1 MMWNIQFCE
10 ITWSSEVSMLRP
22 WPLQILID
30 RSGPTPAYLQITH
43 ALIEA
48 IRRGR
53 LASGSA
59 LPGTR
64 NLAAQLSVN
73 RKTVEQA
80 YDEMVAQGWLTA
92 ESTRGTFVSGLLP
105 AIGPVPAPSL
115 AASPAQAPEF
125 TLRRTAPNLPLM
137 LPGPGQL
144 VFDDGAPDTRLMPA
158 ELLGRTYRRALLD
171 ASRRNRLGYGDP
183 RGSLALRQA
192 VADMLKQ
199 DRGLECGPQNVCL
212 TRGSQMGIYL
222 SARLVAEPGD
232 AVVVETL
239 TYPPARE
246 AFRAAGAKILSVGL
260 DDQGMRVDELEAC
273 CRKQRVRAV
282 YVTPHHQFPTTV
294 LMPPE
299 RRIRLL
305 ALAEQFGFAVVEDDY
320 DHEFHFAHRPMLP
333 MASLHNWGK
342 LLYIGSLSKLLSPS
356 LRIGYLVGAEAAI
369 ERAAG
374 EIMLIDRQGDPATEM
389 AVAELM
395 VSGAVKSH
403 TRKVLKIYA
412 ERRGCLADA
421 LRKQLGTA
429 VEFSLPQGGLA
440 IWIRFAAGL
449 DPVAISEA
457 AETFGVGFTPGAAFA
472 SSSEI
477 SAAGARLGFASMDE
491 TVLREAVSRLAAA
504 VQRSKDSS
512 KKK

>member
-1 MMWNIQFCE
+1 
-10 ITWSSEVSMLRP
+10 MLRP
-22 WPLQILID
+22 WHLQILINRD
-30 RSGPTPAYLQITH
+30 GPTPAYLQISH

-64 NLAAQLSVN
+64 RLASQLGVN

-92 ESTRGTFVSGLLP
+92 EATRGTFVSALLP
-105 AIGPVPAPSL
+105 AIGSVASSVSVPSV
-115 AASPAQAPEF
+115 QAPEF
-125 TLRRTAPNLPLM
+125 TLRRKAPDLPLM
-137 LPGPGQL
+137 LPRPGQL

-158 ELLGRTYRRALLD
+158 ELLARTYRRVLLD
-171 ASRRNRLGYGDP
+171 ASRHNRLGYGDP

-192 VADMLKQ
+192 VAEMLKQ
-199 DRGLECGPQNVCL
+199 DRGLECGPDNICL

-232 AVVVETL
+232 AVVVERL

-246 AFRAAGAKILSVGL
+246 AFRAAGATILSVGL

-273 CRKQRVRAV
+273 CRRQRVRAV

-333 MASLHNWGK
+333 MASLHGWGK

-356 LRIGYLVGAEAAI
+356 LRIGYLVAAEAAI
-369 ERAAG
+369 ARAAG
-374 EIMLIDRQGDPATEM
+374 EIMLIDRQGDPVTEL
-389 AVAELM
+389 AAAELM
-395 VSGAVKSH
+395 TSGAVKSH
-403 TRKVLKIYA
+403 TRKVLRVYA
-412 ERRGCLADA
+412 ERRGCLAEA
-421 LRKQLGTA
+421 LRAQLPDA
-429 VEFSLPQGGLA
+429 VEFSLPLGGLA
-440 IWIRFAAGL
+440 IWARFAGGL
-449 DPVAISEA
+449 DPVAIA
-457 AETFGVGFTPGAAFA
+457 AAAQKLGVGFTPGAAF
-472 SSSEI
+472 SSGGDGA
-477 SAAGARLGFASMDE
+477 AAGARLGFASMNPTE
-491 TVLREAVSRLAAA
+491 LVEAVGRLAAA
-504 VQRSKDSS
+504 VRQAAVRR
-512 KKK
+512 

>member
-1 MMWNIQFCE
+1 
-10 ITWSSEVSMLRP
+10 MLRP
-22 WPLQILID
+22 WHLQIVID
-30 RSGPTPAYLQITH
+30 RDGPTPAYLQIAH

-64 NLAAQLSVN
+64 NLAAQLHVN

-92 ESTRGTFVSGLLP
+92 EPTRGTFVSALLP
-105 AIGPVPAPSL
+105 AIGAVPPPTMAVPA
-115 AASPAQAPEF
+115 AQVPEF
-125 TLRRTAPNLPLM
+125 MLRRTPPDLPVM
-137 LPGPGQL
+137 LPQPGQL
-144 VFDDGAPDTRLMPA
+144 FFDDGAPDTRLMPA
-158 ELLGRTYRRALLD
+158 ELLARSYRRVLLE
-171 ASRRNRLGYGDP
+171 AARRNRLGYGDP

-192 VADMLKQ
+192 VAEMLKQ
-199 DRGLECGPQNVCL
+199 DRGLECGAENICL

-232 AVVVETL
+232 AVVVESL
-239 TYPPARE
+239 TYPPARA
-246 AFRAAGAKILSVGL
+246 AFRAAGAEILSVGL
-260 DDQGMRVDELEAC
+260 DDQGLRVDELEAC
-273 CRKQRVRAV
+273 CRRRRVRAV

-294 LMPPE
+294 LLPPE

-333 MASLHNWGK
+333 IASLQGWGK

-356 LRIGYLVGAEAAI
+356 LRIGYLVAAEAVI

-374 EIMLIDRQGDPATEM
+374 EIMLIDRQGDPVTET

-395 VSGAVKSH
+395 TSGAVKSH
-403 TRKVLKIYA
+403 TRKVLRVYGA
-412 ERRGCLADA
+412 RRHCLAEA
-421 LRKQLGTA
+421 LRAQLGEA
-429 VEFSLPQGGLA
+429 AEFSLPQGGLA
-440 IWIRFAAGL
+440 IWVRFAAGL
-449 DPVAISEA
+449 DPVAIA
-457 AETFGVGFTPGAAFA
+457 AAAQALGVGFTPGAAFFSGGHA
-472 SSSEI
+472 PTN
-477 SAAGARLGFASMDE
+477 GARLGFASMNE
-491 TVLREAVSRLAAA
+491 AELVEAVGRLGAAIRRTA
-504 VQRSKDSS
+504 A
-512 KKK
+512 

>member
-1 MMWNIQFCE
+1 
-10 ITWSSEVSMLRP
+10 MLRP
-22 WPLQILID
+22 WHLQIVID
-30 RSGPTPAYLQITH
+30 RDGPTPAYLQITH

-64 NLAAQLSVN
+64 NLAARLHVN

-92 ESTRGTFVSGLLP
+92 EPTRGTFVSALLP
-105 AIGPVPAPSL
+105 AIDAVPPPSIPM
-115 AASPAQAPEF
+115 PARQAPEF
-125 TLRRTAPNLPLM
+125 TLRRTPPDLPLV
-137 LPGPGQL
+137 LPRPGQL

-158 ELLGRTYRRALLD
+158 ELLARTYRRVLLD

-183 RGSLALRQA
+183 RGSLGLRQA
-192 VADMLKQ
+192 VAEMLKL
-199 DRGLECGPQNVCL
+199 DRGLECGPENICL

-232 AVVVETL
+232 VVVVESL

-246 AFRAAGAKILSVGL
+246 AFRAAGAKIVSVGI

-273 CRKQRVRAV
+273 CRRQRVRAV

-294 LMPPE
+294 LLPPE

-333 MASLHNWGK
+333 IASLSGWGK

-356 LRIGYLVGAEAAI
+356 LRIGYIVAAEAVI
-369 ERAAG
+369 DRAAG
-374 EIMLIDRQGDPATEM
+374 EIMMIDRQGDPVTEM
-389 AVAELM
+389 TAAELM
-395 VSGAVKSH
+395 VSGALKSH
-403 TRKVLKIYA
+403 TRKVLRVYS
-412 ERRGCLADA
+412 ERRDCLAEA
-421 LRKQLGTA
+421 LRAQLGAA

-440 IWIRFAAGL
+440 IWVRFAAGL
-449 DPVAISEA
+449 DPVAVAAA
-457 AETFGVGFTPGAAFA
+457 AERRGVGFMPGAAFF
-472 SSSEI
+472 SGGETPLD
-477 SAAGARLGFASMDE
+477 GARLGFASMNE
-491 TVLREAVSRLAAA
+491 AELVEAVGRLAGALKSA
-504 VQRSKDSS
+504 FRTG
-512 KKK
+512 